1 MSRRR
6 SSEYPSYSAGVWSQL
21 GTILAHIEDL
31 EVVRD
36 RVSVSDNTTGY
47 NVPLATEINNCV

>member
-1 MSRRR
+1 MSKQR
-6 SSEYPSYSAGVWSQL
+6 SFECPLYSAGVWSQL

-36 RVSVSDNTTGY
+36 RVSTSDNTSGY